1 MKAVL
6 FIIGLGSVE
15 KKSANIIH
23 TKGAQMCLVEIYKV
37 RQGSVIIKECD

>member
-6 FIIGLGSVE
+6 LVFGLRSFE
-15 KKSANIIH
+15 KKSANIIQ

>member
-1 MKAVL
+1 MKAVP
-6 FIIGLGSVE
+6 FIFGLAPFD
-15 KKSANIIH
+15 KKSANLIH